1 MTKIRKSLLQFIFQ
15 GSSMRRWNDKLRP
28 VELYE
33 IDKQGH
39 KIITAFLLYRLQ
51 CRNLNK
57 EEALTLGQ
65 ELIEICLFDYFYRII
80 ITDIKP
86 PVYYRICEN
95 LEHYQ
100 QLTDWVLKELEP
112 IIRPVSEEFWYKLV
126 QYHKAEISKEDECLA
141 KRILTAAHLFA
152 SKWEFNLIR
161 PLNYFDEELRDIDSS
176 FTEQL
181 QAMQDIEGVGQLLMT
196 AGNPFVRIANLCG
209 QLRFQIRW
217 SQNARVPETSVLGH
231 MFTVACFS
239 YFMSMDLELCTA
251 RRVNNF
257 FAGLFHDLPELL
269 TRDIVNPVKKSV
281 QSMPK
286 IIHQYENDELQRR
299 IIVPLQSSGFEDI
312 AQRLSY
318 YLGTYEIDNFAQTI
332 CDDFNNIQ
340 VIPSFA
346 ELNQEYNEDQ
356 FDAKDGHLV
365 KICDHLGAFL
375 EVHTSIY
382 NGVTSASLQ
391 EALTRIRSDCK
402 NASLAD
408 FHIRTLMADFD

>member
-1 MTKIRKSLLQFIFQ
+1 MTKVRKSLLQFIFQ

-28 VELYE
+28 VELHE

-51 CRNLNK
+51 CRNISKEDALN
-57 EEALTLGQ
+57 LGQ

-86 PVYYRICEN
+86 PVYYRICGN
-95 LEHYQ
+95 QEHYE
-100 QLTDWVLKELEP
+100 QLTNWVLKELEP
-112 IIRPVSEEFWYKLV
+112 IVRPVSEDFWYKLV
-126 QYHKAEISKEDECLA
+126 QYHKSKQSIEEESLA
-141 KRILTAAHLFA
+141 KRILKAAHLFA

-181 QAMQDIEGVGQLLMT
+181 QAMQDIEGVEQLLMV

-231 MFTVACFS
+231 MFVVACYS
-239 YFMSMDLELCTA
+239 YFMSLDLELCNA
-251 RRVNNF
+251 RCVNNF

-269 TRDIVNPVKKSV
+269 TRDIANPVKKSV
-281 QSMPK
+281 QTMPK
-286 IIHQYENDELQRR
+286 IIHQYENDEMQRR
-299 IIVPLQSSGFEDI
+299 IFVPLQTAGYDDI

-318 YLGTYEIDNFAQTI
+318 YLGTHEIESFAQTI
-332 CDDFNNIQ
+332 CDEFNTVH
-340 VIPSFA
+340 VISSFS
-346 ELNQEYNEDQ
+346 ELNEQYNEDQ
-356 FDAKDGHLV
+356 FDAKDGHLI
-365 KICDHLGAFL
+365 KICDNLGAFI
-375 EVHTSIY
+375 EVHSSIY
-382 NGVTSASLQ
+382 NGVTSPSLQ
-391 EALTRIRSDCK
+391 EALARIRSDCK
-402 NASLAD
+402 YASLGN
-408 FHIRTLMADFD
+408 FHMRTLMADFD